1 MAAVERS
8 TERTPLIRNRAA
20 SSAAAAAAEAEE
32 TAASGSAFFSGIG
45 ALLSTGPKEAQLTRL
60 NSS

>member
-8 TERTPLIRNRAA
+8 NERTPLIRNRAA
-20 SSAAAAAAEAEE
+20 SSAAAAEAEE

-45 ALLSTGPKEAQLTRL
+45 ALLLLVDSISMDQTDAGLAV
-60 NSS
+60 